1 MMFVKSIQD
10 MKKLSMRTSQFSSSF
25 LLFLLLSVSGN
36 PEGRQSKYIALVL
49 LIIIS
54 IFYYKFYSHEFVKK
68 ISSVFFLLFLL
79 FFIQQYILGFTSWL
93 GNINLL
99 VKILLAG
106 LIFTI
111 NKGDFTFNYFN
122 VMFYIS
128 LLSLFLM
135 GLDLFGVIDLLPYT
149 YSEDDRFYYF
159 FYQTRPD
166 FLRNSGMFWEPGVFS
181 NYLILSIALILP
193 QLKRINKFRLF
204 VIIATII
211 STFSTSGFL
220 ILFIIFFYKMIKLN
234 LFNILSTLVLSF
246 IFYNIYISSPFLN
259 EKITE
264 QNDIALSAEG
274 EMNYTRL
281 GQLLFDLHYI
291 EKHPLIG
298 NGMHVKTRYSDHP
311 IFQDETYEVGHGNG
325 FSQFIVSF
333 GILFVIFYFVSIAR
347 NVRFFQNN
355 KFGYSLFFVLIII
368 LSLQNEPMMTY
379 PFYWGF
385 LFLNDRFDV

>member
-1 MMFVKSIQD
+1 
-10 MKKLSMRTSQFSSSF
+10 MKEQSMRTSQLASSF

-54 IFYYKFYSHEFVKK
+54 IFYYKFYSREFVKK
-68 ISSVFFLLFLL
+68 IISVFFILILL

-99 VKILLAG
+99 IKILLAG
-106 LIFTI
+106 LIFRI
-111 NKGDFTFNYFN
+111 NKGDFAFNYFN

-135 GLDLFGVIDLLPYT
+135 GLDLFGVIEFLPHT
-149 YSEDDRFYYF
+149 YIEDDRVYYF

-166 FLRNSGMFWEPGVFS
+166 FFRNSGMFWEPGVFS
-181 NYLILSIALILP
+181 NYLILCIALILP
-193 QLKRINKFRLF
+193 QSKRISKFRLF

-211 STFSTSGFL
+211 STFSTSGYL
-220 ILFIIFFYKMIKLN
+220 ILFLLFFYKMIKLN
-234 LFNILSTLVLSF
+234 LFNILSTFVISF
-246 IFYNIYISSPFLN
+246 FFYLIYISSPFLN

-264 QNDIALSAEG
+264 QNDIALNAEG
-274 EMNYTRL
+274 DMNYTRL

-311 IFQDETYEVGHGNG
+311 IFQDETFEVGHGNG

-333 GILFVIFYFVSIAR
+333 GVLFAIFYFVLVAR
-347 NVRFFQNN
+347 NVWFFQNN
-355 KFGYSLFFVLIII
+355 KFGYSLFFILMII